1 MTGAWNRKRSSG
13 IFSAAPSR
21 YFHFFIMSGRSRPRM
36 AKSPDSR
43 PKEMKQACPVQC
55 PELKEENQKKLPKRT
70 KTQEIQKPKLAE
82 EKPSVEETAEGKGA
96 KHLMRGCDEERR
108 MPTEGIITK
117 TCSNRSKSVR
127 KPPGDYLDA
136 QLEIKTTIT
145 LPETPKKFS
154 QASLEAPEPQ
164 ASGQAESQTNSVK
177 VAAKMQGEQLE
188 KAGPRRASAKKIKAA
203 AEKSNDEEC
212 ADKDAQKMLKAK
224 ADSADDSV
232 LRATLDKLK
241 IKKKDQS
248 ETSKVVNDF
257 IENLRKYLKAETI
270 CFKEVEEPLR
280 TGSYYENL
288 KISDPDEFD
297 IMLPMPVKRVDVKPF
312 GTDGAF
318 YTVALKRE
326 KNPLLKF
333 QQNEVLS
340 ASKMLK
346 EFREEVKKF
355 AKRFPEWKMEL
366 KKPGCPAVTLTREV
380 ASATISLD
388 VVLCLKVK
396 YRWPSFTEDGFKIEK
411 WLGRKVKR
419 EYKWEPYYL
428 VPKYEGSGNVE
439 SNGVKAKDAWRVS
452 FSHIEKDI
460 IKKHGSEKTCCEKEG
475 ASCCRK
481 SCLKLL
487 KHLLHLLKES
497 NPSFDKFCS
506 YHAKTTFLHACCSRT
521 KDGEWEASRLGHCF
535 NLLLQDF
542 ESHLR
547 RGELQNFFI
556 PGQNLLSSPRKK
568 VCSDLADSIKEEREN
583 GFPIFD
589 KY

>member
-1 MTGAWNRKRSSG
+1 
-13 IFSAAPSR
+13 
-21 YFHFFIMSGRSRPRM
+21 MSGRSRPRT
-36 AKSPDSR
+36 AKSPDFR
-43 PKEMKQACPVQC
+43 TKEMKHA
-55 PELKEENQKKLPKRT
+55 LKEEKQKKIPKTT
-70 KTQEIQKPKLAE
+70 KTRDLQKSKHAE
-82 EKPSVEETAEGKGA
+82 EKPPVEETAEEKGA
-96 KHLMRGCDEERR
+96 KHLTWGSNEDLR
-108 MPTEGIITK
+108 MPTERKITK
-117 TCSNRSKSVR
+117 TCSNRSKSMR
-127 KPPGDYLDA
+127 KAQEDRLDA

-164 ASGQAESQTNSVK
+164 ASSQAESQTNSVK
-177 VAAKMQGEQLE
+177 VAAKIQGEQLE
-188 KAGPRRASAKKIKAA
+188 KAGPRRTSAKNNKAA
-203 AEKSNDEEC
+203 AEKFNNEEC
-212 ADKDAQKMLKAK
+212 ADKDAQKMPKAK
-224 ADSADDSV
+224 ADSV
-232 LRATLDKLK
+232 LRDTLDKLK

-257 IENLRKYLKAETI
+257 IENLRKYLKAETV

-297 IMLPMPVKRVDVKPF
+297 IMLPMPVERVDIKPF

-318 YTVALKRE
+318 YTVALKRGGS
-326 KNPLLKF
+326 PLLKF

-340 ASKMLK
+340 ASEMLK
-346 EFREEVKKF
+346 EFREAVKKF
-355 AKRFPEWKMEL
+355 AKKFPDPEWKMEP
-366 KKPGCPAVTLTREV
+366 KKRGCPAVTLTREV

-396 YRWPSFTEDGFKIEK
+396 SSWPSFTKDGFKIEP
-411 WLGRKVKR
+411 WLGTKVKQ

-439 SNGVKAKDAWRVS
+439 SNGVQAKDAWRVS
-452 FSHIEKDI
+452 FSHVEKDI
-460 IKKHGSEKTCCEKEG
+460 MKKHGSEKTCCEKKG

-481 SCLKLL
+481 GCLKLL

-497 NPSFDKFCS
+497 NSSFDKFCS

-521 KDGEWEASRLGHCF
+521 KDGEWEASLLGRCF

-542 ESHLR
+542 EGHLR
-547 RGELQNFFI
+547 HRKLQNFFI
-556 PGQNLLSSPRKK
+556 PGQNLLSALPMK
-568 VCSDLADSIKEEREN
+568 VCSDLADSIRKEREN
-583 GFPIFD
+583 GFPIFV
-589 KY
+589 KYLDNPH